1 MAAVAAADLD
11 EEVRL
16 AVAIQIGNGLD
27 G

>member
-1 MAAVAAADLD
+1 MAAVAAADL
-11 EEVRL
+11 EVRL